1 MDPSLW
7 FQWLFPSPGHF
18 LLALGGGVVLL
29 GLIGGLTDSRGSAEA
44 GELPADDLDKAS
56 DKPWWKRDEEHAR
69 EWNAHKVR
77 EQHRIPG
84 NHSHSVTY

>member
-1 MDPSLW
+1 MDLNAW

-44 GELPADDLDKAS
+44 GELPVDDVDKAS
-56 DKPWWKRDEEHAR
+56 EKPWWKTDEEHIL
-69 EWNAHKVR
+69 EWNAHLLR
-77 EQHRIPG
+77 EHHRTTESRSAL
-84 NHSHSVTY
+84 N